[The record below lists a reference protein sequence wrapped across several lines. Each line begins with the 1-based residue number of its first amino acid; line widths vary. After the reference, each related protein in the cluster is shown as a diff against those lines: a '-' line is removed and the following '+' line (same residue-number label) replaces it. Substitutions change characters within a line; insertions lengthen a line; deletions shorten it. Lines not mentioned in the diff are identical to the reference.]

1 MSVGSYTLALEALK
15 TIVNAYSGYE
25 KGKFMKSDEAIRSEI
40 QRRCEMITR
49 HAEKI
54 QEEVH
59 NDGHRVARTMLED
72 LIESLGLF
80 RSEAQFSISSNS
92 VSQHSAIG
100 KLKNKAIRKLVTH
113 DHEVLQGLVEATRM
127 ANELVD
133 QRPSLDEEQVEIEI
147 SNWHQKVT
155 RVRNMYLERN
165 MFIDGLTKR

>member
-1 MSVGSYTLALEALK
+1 MSVSSYTLALEALK

-25 KGKFMKSDEAIRSEI
+25 KGKFMNSDEAIRSEI

-59 NDGHRVARTMLED
+59 IDGHRAARTMLEH
-72 LIESLGLF
+72 LIESLSMF

-133 QRPSLDEEQVEIEI
+133 QRPGLDQGQVEIEI

>member
-1 MSVGSYTLALEALK
+1 MSVSSYTLALEALK

-25 KGKFMKSDEAIRSEI
+25 KGKFMNSDEAIRSEI

-54 QEEVH
+54 QQEVH
-59 NDGHRVARTMLED
+59 SDGHRAARTMLEN
-72 LIESLGLF
+72 LIDSLSLF

-133 QRPSLDEEQVEIEI
+133 QRPGLDQGQVEVEI

-155 RVRNMYLERN
+155 RVRNMFLERN